1 MRLICSRFQWLTI
14 YNYRKS
20 VSSLVQ
26 VKERVS
32 TLCCPKGLSL
42 DIFPILNHFMS
53 LIFYYAPWKHQKARD
68 SRGGGGGGVEKKNL
82 ETPGVNKKRS
92 GISRHDQ
99 EKNNVEF
106 PWVLVFD
113 LGNSNGCDMIWWNF
127 QGRSFILSGISKG
140 KVTKKV
146 CPFSKKYVLTSPC
159 LDFFLE

>member
-1 MRLICSRFQWLTI
+1 MVWA
-14 YNYRKS
+14 
-20 VSSLVQ
+20 
-26 VKERVS
+26 
-32 TLCCPKGLSL
+32 CCPKRVLVSKTVHKFSSMAIPWL
-42 DIFPILNHFMS
+42 VYLNGYS
-53 LIFYYAPWKHQKARD
+53 KKTVGE
-68 SRGGGGGGVEKKNL
+68 RGGGGGLRTQNFQGGGVEKKNL

-127 QGRSFILSGISKG
+127 HGRSFILSGISKG